1 MNKLFKTGK
10 LIVAW
15 IYIVILNLKN
25 AVVQLFSKK
34 KSDVPPAPVEDLPE
48 AKEEAE
54 PAEPVPA
61 VVGVDQIVK
70 ALDELH
76 SSNEDI
82 YTKIAVLVS
91 DIHDVSVATGD
102 NKDKQKKDLLAT
114 LQEITKAVKEL

>member
-15 IYIVILNLKN
+15 IYLVILNLKN

-48 AKEEAE
+48 AKEE
-54 PAEPVPA
+54 AEPVPA